1 MKYSFTKRLR
11 NKLYR
16 DNGVFFQGDETK
28 YINLDYKAR
37 RNDSKN
43 IKRDKNYNSR
53 ISLNSK
59 KKSGLLCKFCK
70 YIATGIGTSLLVSNI
85 LFNTTFKQPDPYI
98 TNKIKDNVKVVKNK
112 KEPYFGD
119 LTFDLEIDLNISDK
133 ASKKFEFHNIGNIT
147 LDNQENIYALDIGKN
162 QVIRFDKT
170 GNYLQKLGRKGQ
182 GPGEFERPS
191 NLFIDNQHNL
201 YVSDQRK
208 LSIFNSSGKFVKSVR
223 LDYGIQEF
231 FVDSESHIIAISHI
245 ITEEETKKGI
255 LKFDINGKKVREMV
269 IFPDIRAITRKDKE
283 EKRFNIKVYHEYNY
297 WPYLYPITS
306 QKFIYAYPFEY
317 KMFKMDIE
325 GELELIIEKE
335 ESPKSI
341 SSKEKRRIVERIE
354 EHISRIGRRFPRELI
369 ENACQFPPHRPF
381 FNRILVDDKERI
393 YVRRVDSI
401 LDKSEV
407 IRFDIFGEDGYYL
420 YKTKLPFTPEIIR
433 KGHIYDI
440 YYSEELDDIGI
451 KRYKVKNW
459 SDIKSSLR

>member
-1 MKYSFTKRLR
+1 MKYSFTKRLI

-53 ISLNSK
+53 IPLNSK

-119 LTFDLEIDLNISDK
+119 LTFDLEMDLNISDK

-147 LDNQENIYALDIGKN
+147 LDNQENIYALDIDKN

-170 GNYLQKLGRKGQ
+170 GNYLKKIGRKGQ

-191 NLFIDNQHNL
+191 NLFVDNQHNL

-208 LSIFNSSGKFVKSVR
+208 VSIFNSSGKFVKSVR

-245 ITEEETKKGI
+245 ITEEGTKKGI

-269 IFPDIRAITRKDKE
+269 IFPDIRAITKKDKE
-283 EKRFNIKVYHEYNY
+283 GKRFNINPSLFFKKGK
-297 WPYLYPITS
+297 LYT
-306 QKFIYAYPFEY
+306 
-317 KMFKMDIE
+317 
-325 GELELIIEKE
+325 IEKDE
-335 ESPKSI
+335 E
-341 SSKEKRRIVERIE
+341 
-354 EHISRIGRRFPRELI
+354 GY
-369 ENACQFPPHRPF
+369 Q
-381 FNRILVDDKERI
+381 
-393 YVRRVDSI
+393 YV
-401 LDKSEV
+401 
-407 IRFDIFGEDGYYL
+407 
-420 YKTKLPFTPEIIR
+420 
-433 KGHIYDI
+433 
-440 YYSEELDDIGI
+440 
-451 KRYKVKNW
+451 KRYKVTW
-459 SDIKSSLR
+459 EI